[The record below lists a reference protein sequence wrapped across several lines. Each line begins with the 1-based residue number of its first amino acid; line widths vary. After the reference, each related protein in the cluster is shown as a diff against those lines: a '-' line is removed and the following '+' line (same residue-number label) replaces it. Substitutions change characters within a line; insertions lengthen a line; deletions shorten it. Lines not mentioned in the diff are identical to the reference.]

1 MRHNADQHETAV
13 LRGLPRH
20 RVTSGHPA
28 APAMNS
34 RRRISHLLLQIDC
47 LPRSKSHVNGPPR
60 TLPTRTT
67 NAPSPLPNPAGSDT
81 PVHYQ
86 TPVRGSTKQKH
97 PLILLQIRALENPP
111 SSQNNLLVSLT
122 STTAIRFANCHLRSR
137 APGPPSFASMKMTP
151 ASSRVRCIASRVLA
165 FTVPP
170 RSKCATDPGD
180 TSATRARCF
189 MVQPRASRARK
200 H

>member
-1 MRHNADQHETAV
+1 MAQAEHDLERIGTHY
-13 LRGLPRH
+13 LR
-20 RVTSGHPA
+20 
-28 APAMNS
+28 
-34 RRRISHLLLQIDC
+34 
-47 LPRSKSHVNGPPR
+47 
-60 TLPTRTT
+60 
-67 NAPSPLPNPAGSDT
+67 
-81 PVHYQ
+81 
-86 TPVRGSTKQKH
+86 
-97 PLILLQIRALENPP
+97 
-111 SSQNNLLVSLT
+111 NL
-122 STTAIRFANCHLRSR
+122 
-137 APGPPSFASMKMTP
+137 APGPPSFVSMKMTP